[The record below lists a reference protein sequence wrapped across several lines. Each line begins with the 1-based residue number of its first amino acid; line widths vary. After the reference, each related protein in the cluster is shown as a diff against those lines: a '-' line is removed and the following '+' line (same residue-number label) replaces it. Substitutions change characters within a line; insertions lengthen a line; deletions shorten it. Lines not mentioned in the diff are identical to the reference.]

1 MNHMKTYIVYKDES
15 DHARSVID
23 FRRDFKRQTG
33 REIEAIDPETRA
45 GASFC
50 RTYDVVEYP
59 TIVAVD
65 DNGVLQ
71 NMWRGTTFPTISE
84 LSYYA

>member
-1 MNHMKTYIVYKDES
+1 MKVYMVYKDES
-15 DHARSVID
+15 DHARAVTD
-23 FRRDFKRQTG
+23 FLRDFERQTG
-33 REIEAIDPETRA
+33 KQLEIVDPETRA
-45 GASFC
+45 GAGFC
-50 RTYDVVEYP
+50 ETYDVVEYP

-84 LSYYA
+84 LTYYA